1 MSENFRKKVVEL
13 ATKLNSSVANYCD
26 IFLVAPFSSP
36 TIRLNPVGDVN
47 LPQIKIARQDVFLV
61 EKIAY
66 AIQDNTDQKLISH
79 GIVGFSLNDV
89 YAGKISYIQAK
100 TLIASNI
107 SLYDFY
113 YRNVFGNATN
123 EINEFCWKNIEK
135 ELTPYWLI
143 SGEKDN
149 EIVLEYANTPNIAG
163 FSLVVKLSGI
173 LYPNTAR
180 NL

>member
-26 IFLVAPFSSP
+26 IFLTSGFTSQ
-36 TIRLNPVGDVN
+36 TIRLNPVGDSP
-47 LPQIKIARQDVFLV
+47 LPQIRIARQDVFLV
-61 EKIAY
+61 EKISY
-66 AIQDNTDQKLISH
+66 AIRDNASGKLFSH
-79 GIVGFSLNDV
+79 GTVGSSLNSAYD
-89 YAGKISYIQAK
+89 GKISYIQAK

-123 EINEFCWKNIEK
+123 EISEFSWSKIEK

-149 EIVLEYANTPNIAG
+149 EIVLEYSQTPTLAG
-163 FSLVVKLSGI
+163 FLVIKLSGI